1 MNKWIII
8 IIKQKWRQTRGSNT
22 NWRIIFKQLRFIL
35 VSEIKSVSLSYCSWV
50 SDVLSVEYKYRI
62 ILLRFTL
69 QDLRTID
76 GTQRKQ
82 GRDKIAY
89 FPCFYQFVFCL
100 ILIAWHLFIEKH
112 MTSRRIR
119 KKNLWFLDHVI
130 NYVYELWLFNHVVT
144 ISNSCDAYSIW

>member
-62 ILLRFTL
+62 VLLRFTL

-82 GRDKIAY
+82 GRDKIAMTY
-89 FPCFYQFVFCL
+89 EFSISLCFV
-100 ILIAWHLFIEKH
+100 
-112 MTSRRIR
+112 
-119 KKNLWFLDHVI
+119 
-130 NYVYELWLFNHVVT
+130 
-144 ISNSCDAYSIW
+144 